1 MPWIY
6 RNSTVGEYAYHRLT
20 PSIPWSKL
28 VSVVGHYDR
37 IYQSK
42 YSERTPGYPNVFPL
56 PPRAFVREI
65 KVLQPGSIDATC
77 KFTGNYDGKGVKEH
91 TDFITGQLLV
101 AANIGDNVW
110 YPSVPPADPEQRV
123 INRLNVRVADISVNL
138 PVMFAELPETFR
150 MLAKDANTLYRA
162 ARDVRR
168 GRFRAAAKR
177 LGISQPR
184 GLSKRSAMFANNWL
198 KYQFGYKPIVS
209 DMVGLMKATCKTFS
223 QDQFIDLKSSET
235 IETPFLKKKVGW
247 VGLFCSTGW
256 VNIEYD
262 VSGTTSVTAKVGYKI
277 RVGNP
282 AAATM
287 ASLSV
292 NPVAVAWE
300 LIPFSFVVDWFVN
313 VGQCFSA
320 LGAWSGKEFV
330 SGYRTKV
337 SRCTAQA
344 FAGQVVAPADTSASV
359 SSPHLGK
366 VMNLSIDR
374 AVLTGPL
381 PTRVVWDLPDS
392 LWHLTTSLS
401 LLRKLF

>member
-6 RNSTVGEYAYHRLT
+6 QKYTRDTYTYHRT
-20 PSIPWSKL
+20 STISGEPVSITN
-28 VSVVGHYDR
+28 HYDST
-37 IYQSK
+37 YQSK
-42 YSERTPGYPNVFPL
+42 YSENTPGYPNVFPL
-56 PPRAFVREI
+56 PPHTFVREI
-65 KVLQPGSIDATC
+65 QALQPGSFNATN
-77 KFTGNYDGKGVKEH
+77 KWSYFNGYNWKTE
-91 TDFITGQLLV
+91 TDYISGQLLV
-101 AANIGDNVW
+101 AANIGDTKW
-110 YPSVPPADPEQRV
+110 YPSVPPADPTQKV
-123 INRLNVRVADISVNL
+123 INRLNERVADVSVNL
-138 PVMFAELPETFR
+138 PVMFAELPETLR

-168 GRFRAAAKR
+168 GRFRAAAQR

-184 GLSKRSAMFANNWL
+184 GLSGRSTMFASNWL

-223 QDQFIDLKSSET
+223 QDQFIDLRASET
-235 IETPFLKKKVGW
+235 IETPFFKEKVGW
-247 VGLFCSTGW
+247 VGIFCSTGW
-256 VNIEYD
+256 INVNYD
-262 VSGTTSVTAKVGYKI
+262 VSGTTLVTAKVGYKI
-277 RVGNP
+277 RVSNP
-282 AAATM
+282 ASATM

-300 LIPFSFVVDWFVN
+300 LVPFSFVVDWFVN

-337 SRCTAQA
+337 SRCTAKA
-344 FAGQVVAPADTSASV
+344 SAGQVIAPADFSSSASV
-359 SSPHLGK
+359 SSSHLGK